1 MSKWYIEK
9 GEQGDVV
16 MSTRVRL
23 ARNLEEY
30 PFPGRLDAQGKAKVN
45 ELVKNALLVDENETA
60 LQYINMPDISREQAI
75 SLAERHL
82 ISPEFASAREGRA
95 LLLTS
100 DETVSV
106 MLCEEDHIRLQVMKS
121 GLALMD
127 CYVLADK
134 IDSILDKKLNYAFDD
149 RLGYLTQCPTNLGTA
164 MRASVMLH
172 LPALRRSGQLSV
184 LSSTISKL
192 GLTLRGAY
200 GEGSE
205 PRGDIYQLSNQITL
219 GITEQAAIE
228 NLQSITRQLVTQER
242 AAAQRLCNNIVEEDK
257 IYRALGVL
265 KNARVLSSG
274 EFMDLMSPV
283 RLGAARG
290 ILDIPIE
297 KINELTVSMQPA
309 TINAA
314 QGKALDTVQ
323 RDCVRADAV
332 REALKEY

>member
-1 MSKWYIEK
+1 MSKWYIDK
-9 GEQGDVV
+9 GEQGDIVL
-16 MSTRVRL
+16 STRVRL
-23 ARNLEEY
+23 ARNLEQY
-30 PFPGRLDAQGKAKVN
+30 PFPGRLDIDDRNKVN
-45 ELVKNALLVDENETA
+45 EIVKDAILSQNEN
-60 LQYINMPDISREQAI
+60 LGLHYIKMTDLSREQAI

-82 ISPEFASAREGRA
+82 ISPEFASSRDGRA
-95 LLLTS
+95 LLLNE
-100 DETVSV
+100 DETISI
-106 MLCEEDHIRLQVMKS
+106 MLCEEDHVRLQVIKS

-134 IDSILDKKLNYAFDD
+134 IDSMLDSKLNYAFDE
-149 RLGYLTQCPTNLGTA
+149 RLGYLTQCPTNLGTG

-172 LPALRRSGQLSV
+172 LPALRRSGQLAR

-192 GLTLRGAY
+192 GLVLRGAY

-242 AAAQRLCNNIVEEDK
+242 AAAQRLCSSIIEEDK
-257 IYRALGVL
+257 IYRALGIL
-265 KNARVLSSG
+265 QNARVLSSY
-274 EFMDLMSPV
+274 ECMDLLSLV

-290 ILDIPIE
+290 ILEIPIE
-297 KINELTVSMQPA
+297 KINEITVRVQPA

-314 QGKALDTVQ
+314 RGQVLDAPQ
-323 RDCVRADAV
+323 RDCERAQMVRDIF
-332 REALKEY
+332 KDY